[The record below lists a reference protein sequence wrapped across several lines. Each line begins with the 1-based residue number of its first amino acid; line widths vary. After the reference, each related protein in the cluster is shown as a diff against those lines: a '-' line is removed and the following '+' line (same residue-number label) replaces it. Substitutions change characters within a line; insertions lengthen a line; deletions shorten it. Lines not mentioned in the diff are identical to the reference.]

1 MAINDTRLGVNAMNM
16 NDDTNDTASVYIGST
31 LEIDAHLG
39 KRQKKLVQELKKIA
53 GDFFQ
58 KETNGKALITVT
70 NADYSPDLK
79 NATVYITVLPDQYEK
94 EAVGFAMRM
103 RGELKL
109 ELKRRMAIRILPHV
123 EVKLDLGE
131 KHRQKIEG
139 LLKVNTTI

>member
-1 MAINDTRLGVNAMNM
+1 MAINDI
-16 NDDTNDTASVYIGST
+16 TAT
-31 LEIDAHLG
+31 TFEIDAHLST
-39 KRQKKLVQELKKIA
+39 RQKKLVQELKKIA

-103 RGELKL
+103 RGELKT
-109 ELKRRMAIRILPHV
+109 EIKRRMAIRVLPHV
-123 EVKLDLGE
+123 EIKLDTGE
-131 KHRQKIEG
+131 KHRQKINTI
-139 LLKVNTTI
+139 LKSI

>member
-1 MAINDTRLGVNAMNM
+1 MNTDVIVNND
-16 NDDTNDTASVYIGST
+16 SST
-31 LEIDAHLG
+31 DLEIDSHLST
-39 KRQKKLVQELKKIA
+39 RQKKLVQELKKIA

-103 RGELKL
+103 RGELKT
-109 ELKRRMAIRILPHV
+109 EIKRRMAIRVLPHV
-123 EVKLDLGE
+123 EIKLDTGE
-131 KHRQKIEG
+131 KHRQKINT
-139 LLKVNTTI
+139 LLKQI